1 MLDLGRHYG
10 QGLRTLNEIAK
21 DEGLLNDEGELMVPY
36 LEQLIKRLRD
46 ADLVVSVRGAHGGYQ
61 LSRPPEMIRMSEV
74 LRILEGSLAPYS
86 CMTED
91 SSKVVCTWNRIDNCS
106 TQVLW
111 ARLRDAIE
119 QVLDATTL
127 ADLIT
132 TQPLIRLKVQPT
144 NARKPAD
151 TSVPA
156 ITKANRLGLSS

>member
-1 MLDLGRHYG
+1 MLHVSTRGEYGVRLMIDLGRHYG

-46 ADLVVSVRGAHGGYQ
+46 ADLVTSVRGAHGGYQ
-61 LSRPPEMIRMSEV
+61 LSRSPDTIRMSEV

-86 CMTED
+86 CLTED
-91 SSKVVCTWNRIDNCS
+91 STKVACTWNRIDNCS

-132 TQPLIRLKVQPT
+132 TQPLMRLKVQPAT
-144 NARKPAD
+144 VMKPTA
-151 TSVPA
+151 SA
-156 ITKANRLGLSS
+156 